1 MLSTL
6 LNYCMR
12 CKVHCIIEKLC
23 STWFFYFIQKKQ
35 SYLNQKLFLKFKKA
49 MHKILSLEPGVGFL
63 EMLDQLFVSDLRTET
78 VGSSI

>member
-1 MLSTL
+1 
-6 LNYCMR
+6 
-12 CKVHCIIEKLC
+12 
-23 STWFFYFIQKKQ
+23 
-35 SYLNQKLFLKFKKA
+35 